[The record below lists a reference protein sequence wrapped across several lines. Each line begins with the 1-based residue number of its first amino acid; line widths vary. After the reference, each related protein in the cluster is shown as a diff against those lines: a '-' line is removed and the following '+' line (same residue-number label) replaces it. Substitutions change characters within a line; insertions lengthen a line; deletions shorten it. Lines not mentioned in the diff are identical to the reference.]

1 MKSIICLF
9 LVGFLLGSCV
19 KYTQPKLLSLSGEY
33 RFDKITY
40 EKVDNTD
47 ESEITVYY
55 PGDLYVNHSEI
66 DVMDTIEVGFT
77 SLHMDYS
84 MIRFKPNLNQ
94 DGSKTWTR
102 EYYYYVN
109 GPYSVYDL
117 GYIDIQ
123 CDGTKRIWKIIDD
136 GLESLVVRTSGQW
149 ISGSAG
155 SEISLTYYLTRV
167 GP

>member
-47 ESEITVYY
+47 ESEITAYY

-66 DVMDTIEVGFT
+66 DVMTQLKLDLHPYIWTIV
-77 SLHMDYS
+77 
-84 MIRFKPNLNQ
+84 
-94 DGSKTWTR
+94 
-102 EYYYYVN
+102 
-109 GPYSVYDL
+109 
-117 GYIDIQ
+117 
-123 CDGTKRIWKIIDD
+123 
-136 GLESLVVRTSGQW
+136 
-149 ISGSAG
+149 
-155 SEISLTYYLTRV
+155 
-167 GP
+167 